1 MNNELELKLILCL
14 DALDTGEPIT
24 QILARYPHDAAVLR
38 PMLETAG
45 ALPSLAFI
53 PSSGAQITSRRAFL
67 NRAADMRPA
76 AGRRFLGLPLR
87 MGLTLATVLL
97 ALVIAGGGTV
107 AASSAALPGEP
118 LYGVKRAAEHV
129 QVVFASDKAPVER
142 EIAQR
147 RRDEIGSLM
156 TKKRSADVEFSG
168 IVTSF
173 SGSTV
178 QIAKFSVQVDAN
190 TRIDGALSVG
200 AMVTITGRVD
210 GETIRATRI
219 AVEIGGTPVPSAM
232 PTFMAKAT
240 LTATATLVPTST
252 RTAEPTLTG
261 TLEPM
266 DVITA
271 LSTAEPIATRTA
283 RPQPVDQPTPLP
295 TLAPRPT
302 AVRPTAV
309 PTESHGDGHSPAVP
323 TEGHSPAVPTEGHG
337 DAPTARPTARPT
349 NAPTARPTARPTD
362 DHPSEATARPTAAPT
377 ARPTAR
383 PTDDH
388 PSEATARP
396 TNAPTARPTARP
408 TDDHHSESTARPT
421 DAPAAKP
428 TNDHP
433 SESTAR
439 PADAPTAR
447 PTDDHHSEST
457 STDAHSVHT
466 NK

>member
-323 TEGHSPAVPTEGHG
+323 TEGHSPAVPTE
-337 DAPTARPTARPT
+337 
-349 NAPTARPTARPTD
+349 
-362 DHPSEATARPTAAPT
+362 
-377 ARPTAR
+377 
-383 PTDDH
+383 
-388 PSEATARP
+388 
-396 TNAPTARPTARP
+396 
-408 TDDHHSESTARPT
+408 
-421 DAPAAKP
+421 
-428 TNDHP
+428 
-433 SESTAR
+433 
-439 PADAPTAR
+439 
-447 PTDDHHSEST
+447 
-457 STDAHSVHT
+457 
-466 NK
+466 

>member
-323 TEGHSPAVPTEGHG
+323 TEGHSPAVPTEGHSPAVPTEGHSPAVPTEGHSPAVPTEGHSPAVPTEGHSPAVPTEGHSPAVPTEGHG

-388 PSEATARP
+388 PSEATADR
-396 TNAPTARPTARP
+396 
-408 TDDHHSESTARPT
+408 
-421 DAPAAKP
+421 K
-428 TNDHP
+428 
-433 SESTAR
+433 
-439 PADAPTAR
+439 
-447 PTDDHHSEST
+447 
-457 STDAHSVHT
+457 SVV
-466 NK
+466 

>member
-323 TEGHSPAVPTEGHG
+323 TEGHG

-388 PSEATARP
+388 PSESTARP